1 MRCEAAPDSPD
12 MAGMLGTGGVLDGL
26 GAVGASVAPD
36 APSPLDAP
44 GTRALIVS
52 VEPGSPADDAGLEPG
67 DAIVAVDGVP
77 VRDMIDWRWSASD
90 DEVLLTVECR
100 GGELAEAE
108 LIRDAGEDWGI
119 AFDGAIFDRV
129 KVCRNSCVFCFM
141 RQLPK
146 GVRKSLV
153 LRDDDYRLSFMS
165 GNFVT
170 LTNLER
176 ADLERIC
183 VQRLSPLRV
192 SLHAV
197 DPDVRAQLI
206 GKNAQA
212 GLRNLDALLEAGIE
226 FDAQIVLVPGVNDGD
241 VLRQTLEWA
250 YAREG
255 IRNVGMVPL
264 GYTRFQDDFDR
275 GFEGADDAMQVLKT
289 VAPFQARALAE
300 RGRPWAFAA
309 DELYRSAYGDALLE
323 NLPDA
328 GFYGDFSMFEDG
340 IGIIRSMVDEF
351 EGLLDGLS
359 VADWPRGASCRFI
372 CGEAMMPYFGQ
383 LLSNGPL
390 AGAIAALPVQNRWL
404 GGNVNVTGLL
414 AGADIACAIAEAERE
429 AESGG
434 AALAG
439 DGAGVNT
446 IYAIP
451 EIVFNDDGLTLDD
464 MDLDGIRRAAAAKSA
479 SPSIANR
486 VFCVP
491 SNPIDYI
498 ESIRQHLTDLKG
510 D

>member
-1 MRCEAAPDSPD
+1 MPCEAVPDSSD
-12 MAGMLGTGGVLDGL
+12 SL
-26 GAVGASVAPD
+26 GA
-36 APSPLDAP
+36 LDASSASDAFDSL
-44 GTRALIVS
+44 GAMATIVAI
-52 VEPGSPADDAGLEPG
+52 EPGSPADDAGLEPG
-67 DAIVAVDGVP
+67 DSIVAVDGAP
-77 VRDMIDWRWSASD
+77 VRDMIDWRWSTSD
-90 DEVLLTVECR
+90 DEVLLTVKCR
-100 GGELAEAE
+100 TGELAEAE

-119 AFDGAIFDRV
+119 AFNGAIFDRV

-170 LTNLER
+170 LTNLGP

-183 VQRLSPLRV
+183 EQHLSPLRV

-197 DPDVRAQLI
+197 DPGVRAQLI
-206 GKNAQA
+206 GKNAQV
-212 GLRNLDALLEAGIE
+212 GLDNLEALLESGIE
-226 FDAQIVLVPGVNDGD
+226 FDAQIVLVPGVNDGET
-241 VLRQTLEWA
+241 LRQTLEWA

-264 GYTRFQDDFDR
+264 GYTRYQEDFDCA
-275 GFEGADDAMQVLKT
+275 FEDAQSAMRVLKT
-289 VAPFQARALAE
+289 VAPFQARALTE

-309 DELYRSAYGDALLE
+309 DELYRSAYGDDLLE

-328 GFYGDFSMFEDG
+328 DFYGDFSMFEDG

-351 EGLLDGLS
+351 EGVLDGLS

-383 LLSNGPL
+383 LLSESCL
-390 AGAIAALPVQNRWL
+390 ADVIEPLPVHNRWL

-414 AGADIACAIAEAERE
+414 AGADIACAIAEAEARAE
-429 AESGG
+429 AG
-434 AALAG
+434 ARSADAI
-439 DGAGVNT
+439 AGVDPRDT
-446 IYAIP
+446 IYVIP
-451 EIVFNDDGLTLDD
+451 EIVFNDDALTLDD
-464 MDLDGIRRAAAAKSA
+464 MDIDDIRSAAAAKSA
-479 SPSIANR
+479 SPSVVNR

-498 ESIRQHLTDLKG
+498 EQIRHHLTDLKE